1 MRTTIA
7 TPLVLAAVIGPA
19 LALGQHAQST
29 VATEETSAVANRAQ
43 MLLSA
48 DKSVRD
54 GARQDILDA
63 HNKLIAR
70 LSENIANHANHR
82 DSQEGVAESIR
93 LLGELRSPK
102 AIDVLV
108 EHIGFPLVSYPDRT
122 YISPFPFR
130 PGRPLQDYLPAMDA
144 LVNIGPASVLPVA
157 RKLVATE
164 SDLEYQACCDV
175 LYSLR
180 GGSMPVTVQEAMDW
194 AYRTADPNR
203 RLRLSRSRPLLGL
216 PPVPEGFAAPPVPDG
231 Q

>member
-29 VATEETSAVANRAQ
+29 MATEETSAVANRAQ

-63 HNKLIAR
+63 HNELIAR

-164 SDLEYQACCDV
+164 SDVEYRACFAV
-175 LYSLR
+175 LYSLQV
-180 GGSMPVTVQEAMDW
+180 GKGVTVEAAMDW
-194 AYRTADPNR
+194 AYQTAEPNR
-203 RLRLSRSRPLLGL
+203 RLRLSRTRKSLAL
-216 PPVPEGFAAPPVPDG
+216 PPVPEGFPAPPQPDE

>member
-7 TPLVLAAVIGPA
+7 TPLVLAVVIGPA

-29 VATEETSAVANRAQ
+29 MATEQTSAVANRAQ

-93 LLGELRSPK
+93 LLGELRSTK
-102 AIDVLV
+102 SIDVLV
-108 EHIGFPLVSYPDRT
+108 DHIGFPLVGYPDKLEF
-122 YISPFPFR
+122 PPFR
-130 PGRPLQDYLPAMDA
+130 PGQPLRDSLPAIGS
-144 LVNIGPASVLPVA
+144 LIKIGPAAVLPVA